1 MDYRKTSN
9 KNDLR
14 VVELRGFLIC
24 EGQTFRGR
32 SDKLWPRGQ
41 MKLKKCAITVWPD
54 TVKHG
59 GILS

>member
-41 MKLKKCAITVWPD
+41 MKLKNVP
-54 TVKHG
+54 
-59 GILS
+59 